1 MKKGNKI
8 QNLVKLRR
16 APVAPPTKT
25 FVDQR
30 KKALK
35 MCCRTSKSRAILTGI

>member
-1 MKKGNKI
+1 MKKENKTLK
-8 QNLVKLRR
+8 LVKLRR

-30 KKALK
+30 KKAAKL
-35 MCCRTSKSRAILTGI
+35 CCRTSKSRAILTGI